1 MEMMPLA
8 PTVDYVSEGVI
19 VTDSVAENAPLGE
32 MGIEWGK

>member
-1 MEMMPLA
+1 MEMVPLA
-8 PTVDYVSEGVI
+8 PTVDCVSEGVI